1 MKVKDFMLSEQE
13 NRGFYE
19 GHLPNGNAVQKHSAG
34 DLYPVITVVK
44 GKPNELQYGYS
55 YAGYVDYYSNQEAAL
70 QMALRVKQ
78 SYDSFGAEAAREL
91 MKDLSQGVK
100 LYG

>member
-13 NRGFYE
+13 NQEFYAE
-19 GHLPNGNAVQKHSAG
+19 HLPNGNAVQKHSAG
-34 DLYPVITVVK
+34 DLYPVIMVAK
-44 GKPNELQYGYS
+44 GVEGNYRHGYM
-55 YAGYVDYYSNQEAAL
+55 YCGYVDWYITREPAL
-70 QMALRVKQ
+70 KMATTLKKVHTEQ
-78 SYDSFGAEAAREL
+78 GHATALSC

>member
-13 NRGFYE
+13 NSAFYE

-34 DLYPVITVVK
+34 DLYPVIMVSK
-44 GKPNELQYGYS
+44 GKPNELQHGYS
-55 YAGYVDYYSNQEAAL
+55 YAGYVDYYNNQEDAL
-70 QMALRVKQ
+70 QMAKRVKLG
-78 SYDSFGAEAAREL
+78 YDTFGAEAAREL

>member
-13 NRGFYE
+13 NREFYE
-19 GHLPNGNAVQKHSAG
+19 GHLPDSGVQKHSAG
-34 DLYPVITVVK
+34 DLYPVIMVTK
-44 GKPNELQYGYS
+44 GVDGNYRHGYM
-55 YAGYVDYYSNQEAAL
+55 YCGYVDWYITRECAL
-70 QMALRVKQ
+70 QMATTLKKVYTEQ
-78 SYDSFGAEAAREL
+78 GHATALSC

>member
-13 NRGFYE
+13 NSAFYE
-19 GHLPNGNAVQKHSAG
+19 GHLPDSGVQKHSAG
-34 DLYPVITVVK
+34 DLYPVIMVTK

-55 YAGYVDYYSNQEAAL
+55 YAGYVDYYSNQEDGL
-70 QMALRVKQ
+70 QMAKRVKQ
-78 SYDSFGAEAAREL
+78 SYDTFGAEAAREL